1 MKITDKKK
9 WVWGLLGV
17 ILALTIVC
25 LCIFTNK
32 GNYKVTAHS
41 ATELLTNMRR
51 QGNPKWKKPGKY
63 WVATQYTENRY
74 LNSNEVKGV
83 VLHHTAAMGSAEDVA
98 NNMCRSDHKVSCH
111 VVIDKDG
118 TRYVLA
124 DPVDVTWHA
133 GYSKLGNRFKA
144 NNFTI
149 GIEFHGNT
157 LEAPLTEE
165 QIESAVE
172 YLKPIIKQY
181 KIPTENIVTH
191 QMIRDAY
198 REAVPSNKK
207 AWPKVDITPEEYE
220 RVLKALKDAEVI

>member
-1 MKITDKKK
+1 MKK
-9 WVWGLLGV
+9 WVWGLLSAVV
-17 ILALTIVC
+17 IATLIVLAVYVHNRNSYK
-25 LCIFTNK
+25 FTS
-32 GNYKVTAHS
+32 HS
-41 ATELLTNMRR
+41 GAELLVNMIR
-51 QGNPKWKKPGKY
+51 QGDPRWHLSGKY
-63 WVATQYTENRY
+63 WVREQYTENLY
-74 LNSNEVKGV
+74 INGNEVKGV
-83 VLHHTAAMGSAEDVA
+83 VLHHTAANGSAEDVA
-98 NNMCRSDHKVSCH
+98 NNMCKPGHKVSCH

-124 DPVDVTWHA
+124 EPTDITWHA

-144 NNFTI
+144 NEFTI

-157 LEAPLTEE
+157 LEASLTEA
-165 QIESAVE
+165 QIESAIE

-181 KIPTENIVTH
+181 EIPAENIVTH

-220 RVLKALKDAEVI
+220 RVLKALKEAEVI